1 MLIQNDKSWCGFY
14 LPNYGRFLSF
24 YTIDFAAAFLK
35 ICENRRTWTLLYLI
49 KFQTRYDNIVSC
61 LNGWFFKGL
70 AYQSKNVKVRL
81 QKKNNISNSENSSKW
96 LFSKFDFLYVVL
108 YFQYFFFEKITKIF
122 MTVALHCC
130 AFARDYLR
138 VIISMFKSYNVFL
151 WRNKWI
157 LQVRQKETTL
167 LITS

>member
-61 LNGWFFKGL
+61 LNGWLFKGI

-81 QKKNNISNSENSSKW
+81 QKKT
-96 LFSKFDFLYVVL
+96 LFLIQNTHQND
-108 YFQYFFFEKITKIF
+108 YFQNFIFYMLYSIFNICLKKITKIF

-138 VIISMFKSYNVFL
+138 VIISMFKSYNVHVFL
-151 WRNKWI
+151 WRNK
-157 LQVRQKETTL
+157 
-167 LITS
+167 

>member
-61 LNGWFFKGL
+61 LNGWLFKGI

-81 QKKNNISNSENSSKW
+81 QKKNTISNSENSSKW
-96 LFSKFDFLYVVL
+96 LFSKFHFLYVVF
-108 YFQYFFFEKITKIF
+108 YFQYLFEKITKIF

-138 VIISMFKSYNVFL
+138 VIISMFKSYNVHVFL
-151 WRNKWI
+151 WRNK
-157 LQVRQKETTL
+157 
-167 LITS
+167 